1 MDLVTLA
8 RVRVLSFGGTAP
20 ALRGG
25 AQLLA
30 AVTTCVLCATAA
42 RAQSQSAASVQ
53 PGKLALMPS
62 ASDDSAARELATAL
76 DPVVLAQL
84 EAVVGV
90 TAAARV
96 ALDLPAMEIALDCV
110 GETPECLRA
119 VVAQTNTDSL
129 LAPSV
134 QTAGNEQV
142 VTLLYYDARGQG
154 ELRSVVRRHHGPN
167 VQRAALDAVPGML
180 RELFGIAEATP
191 AAPPSEQPSSE
202 PAAAPD
208 NAIEPAVEPAQA
220 RPFPIAPVIVGAV
233 GVVLI
238 GVGTAFGL
246 AANAS
251 EKKYAGYDPTVEEH
265 EAARASADQAVDAYD
280 KGHTQALI
288 SNITVVAGAA
298 ALATGAVWLI
308 VELSSDGGPEET
320 SPAGVAL
327 SPRVAPGQ
335 LGIALHGSL

>member
-1 MDLVTLA
+1 LDLDTLA
-8 RVRVLSFGGTAP
+8 RVRVLS
-20 ALRGG
+20 
-25 AQLLA
+25 LLA
-30 AVTTCVLCATAA
+30 AITTCALCATAA
-42 RAQSQSAASVQ
+42 RAQSPSAASPPVASVQ

-154 ELRSVVRRHHGPN
+154 ELRSVVRRHHGPG
-167 VQRAALDAVPGML
+167 VQRAALDAVPAML
-180 RELFGIAEATP
+180 RELFGITEATP
-191 AAPPSEQPSSE
+191 ATPTEPPSSE
-202 PAAAPD
+202 PAAAED

-251 EKKYAGYDPTVEEH
+251 EKKYGEYDPT
-265 EAARASADQAVDAYD
+265 AITQPKDARSSADQAVDAYD
-280 KGHTQALI
+280 RGHTQALI
-288 SNITVVAGAA
+288 SNVTFVAGAA

-308 VELSSDGGPEET
+308 VELSSGGTPEDEA
-320 SPAGVAL
+320 SPDGVAL
-327 SPRVAPGQ
+327 SPRVAPGE
-335 LGIALHGSL
+335 LGLSLHGSL